1 MSRLE
6 GKRIGFCMT
15 GSFCTFSRVLD
26 ELDSLCATG
35 AQVQGILSENAYSLD
50 TRFLPAAE
58 VRSRVERATG
68 REIWHTLGQVEPIG
82 PKGLLDLVIVA
93 PATGNTLGKLAAGI
107 IDTPVAMAVKSHLRN
122 NRPVLLAVSTNDGLS
137 GCAPNIGRLLG
148 MRNLYFVPFGQ
159 DAPFQKPASLV
170 AHFERIQAA
179 AESALRGE
187 QLQPLLV
194 QSPAPAREAP
204 IS

>member
-1 MSRLE
+1 MSELS

-26 ELDSLCATG
+26 ELDALCATG

-58 VRSRVERATG
+58 VRRRVEQATG
-68 REIWHTLGQVEPIG
+68 REIWHTLQQVEPIG
-82 PKGLLDLVIVA
+82 PRGLLDLVIVA
-93 PATGNTLGKLAAGI
+93 PATGNTLGKLAGGV

-137 GCAPNIGRLLG
+137 GCAQNIGRLL
-148 MRNLYFVPFGQ
+148 NVKNIYFVPFGQ
-159 DAPFQKPASLV
+159 DAPFKKPASLV
-170 AHFERIQAA
+170 AHFDQLQTA
-179 AESALRGE
+179 AEHALRAE
-187 QLQPLLV
+187 QLQPIL
-194 QSPAPAREAP
+194 SAGPTAN
-204 IS
+204 